1 MRDIPMSY
9 EVDLLSKLVAID
21 TTSTERRG
29 YEEIAT
35 LLVKEAQNLGLKAE
49 KIVDKKGIPQILI
62 TIPNAPEKA
71 KKVVFITHYDVVP
84 AGEGWDFNPFKP
96 FVKDDKLYGRGAAD
110 NKSNIAAAITA
121 FSEAAKEKL
130 PLKIH
135 PVLAVAGGEETGE
148 SEEFFK
154 TIKGDLAIVLD
165 VGCESISVG
174 ASGSV
179 RLTVKVKGKQAH
191 SAYPYKGVNAIYEAV
206 KIIEFIK
213 RKGKEFEKT
222 ILSKFP
228 APTYYERLP
237 RRMNVT
243 MINSGIAA
251 NIIPS
256 ECTLTIDVRTIPEEK
271 AGKVAEEA
279 KRMLENFAEEN
290 SIDIEVQIKSF
301 SNGWYTAN
309 QKAIAKVKEIA
320 EEAAGKP
327 LKISAELGG
336 TDGRYLI
343 DRMPVIQYGTLRE
356 DTNFHGK
363 NEFVHLADVK
373 TVKAFVKKLLITQL

>member
-1 MRDIPMSY
+1 MSY
-9 EVDLLSKLVAID
+9 EIDLLSKLVAID
-21 TTSTERRG
+21 TASTERRG
-29 YEEIAT
+29 YEEIAN
-35 LLVKEAQNLGLKAE
+35 LLVDEAKRLGLKAE
-49 KIVDKKGIPQILI
+49 RIVDKNGIPQILI

-110 NKSNIAAAITA
+110 NKSNIAAAIIA
-121 FSEAAKEKL
+121 FSEAVKEKL
-130 PLKIH
+130 SLKIH

-165 VGCESISVG
+165 VGCESISIG
-174 ASGSV
+174 ASGSA

-191 SAYPYKGVNAIYEAV
+191 SAYPYRGVNAIYEAA
-206 KIIEFIK
+206 KIIEFIE

-222 ILSKFP
+222 VLSKLP
-228 APTYYERLP
+228 APSHYERLP

-243 MINSGIAA
+243 MISSGIAA
-251 NIIPS
+251 NIIPG
-256 ECTLTIDVRTIPEEK
+256 ECTLTIDIRTIPEEK
-271 AGKVAEEA
+271 AEKVAEET
-279 KRMLENFAEEN
+279 KHMLENFAKEN
-290 SIDIEVQIKSF
+290 SIDVEVQIKSF
-301 SNGWYTAN
+301 LNGWYTAN
-309 QKAIAKVKEIA
+309 QEAVDKVKEIA
-320 EEAAGKP
+320 EEVAGKP

-343 DRMPVIQYGTLRE
+343 ERMPVIQYGTLRE

-363 NEFVHLADVK
+363 NEFVHLEDVK
-373 TVKAFVKKLLITQL
+373 TIKAFVKKLLTTQL

>member
-1 MRDIPMSY
+1 MRDILMSY
-9 EVDLLSKLVAID
+9 EIDLLSKLVAID

-29 YEEIAT
+29 YEEIAN
-35 LLVKEAQNLGLKAE
+35 LLVDEAKRLGLKAE
-49 KIVDKKGIPQILI
+49 RIVDKNGIPQILI

-110 NKSNIAAAITA
+110 NKSNIAAAIIA
-121 FSEAAKEKL
+121 FSEAVKEKL
-130 PLKIH
+130 SLKIH

-165 VGCESISVG
+165 VGCESISIG
-174 ASGSV
+174 ASGSA

-191 SAYPYKGVNAIYEAV
+191 SAYPYRGVNAIYEAA
-206 KIIEFIK
+206 KIIEFIE

-222 ILSKFP
+222 VLSKLP
-228 APTYYERLP
+228 APSHYERLP

-243 MINSGIAA
+243 MISSGIAA
-251 NIIPS
+251 NIIPG
-256 ECTLTIDVRTIPEEK
+256 ECTLTIDIRTIPEEK
-271 AGKVAEEA
+271 AEKVAEET
-279 KRMLENFAEEN
+279 KHMLENFAKEN
-290 SIDIEVQIKSF
+290 SIDVEVQIKSF
-301 SNGWYTAN
+301 LNGWYTAN
-309 QKAIAKVKEIA
+309 QEAVDKVKEIA
-320 EEAAGKP
+320 EEVAGKP

-343 DRMPVIQYGTLRE
+343 ERMPVIQYGTLRE

-363 NEFVHLADVK
+363 NEFVHLEDVK
-373 TVKAFVKKLLITQL
+373 TIKAFVKKLLTTQL

>member
-35 LLVKEAQNLGLKAE
+35 LLVKEAQSLGLKAE

-179 RLTVKVKGKQAH
+179 RLTVRVKGKQAH

-213 RKGKEFEKT
+213 RKGREFEKT

-228 APTYYERLP
+228 VPTRYERLP

-251 NIIPS
+251 NIIPG

-363 NEFVHLADVK
+363 NEFVRLADVK

>member
-1 MRDIPMSY
+1 MSC
-9 EVDLLSKLVAID
+9 EIDLLSKLVAID
-21 TTSTERRG
+21 TTSTERKG
-29 YEEIAT
+29 YEEIAS
-35 LLVKEAQNLGLKAE
+35 LLVKEAQSLGLKAE
-49 KIVDKKGIPQILI
+49 KIVDVKGIPQILI
-62 TIPNAPEKA
+62 TIPNAPKKA

-96 FVKDDKLYGRGAAD
+96 FVKDSKLYGRGAAD
-110 NKSNIAAAITA
+110 NKSNIAAAIIA
-121 FSEAAKEKL
+121 FSEAVKEKL

-165 VGCESISVG
+165 VGCESISIG
-174 ASGSV
+174 ASGSA

-191 SAYPYKGVNAIYEAV
+191 SAYPYKGVNAIYEAA

-213 RKGKEFEKT
+213 QKGKEFEKT
-222 ILSKFP
+222 VLSKFP
-228 APTYYERLP
+228 ASTNYERLP

-243 MINSGIAA
+243 MISSGIAA
-251 NIIPS
+251 NIIPG
-256 ECTLTIDVRTIPEEK
+256 ECTLTIDIRTIPEEK
-271 AGKVAEEA
+271 AEKVAEEA
-279 KRMLENFAEEN
+279 KRMLESFAKEN

-301 SNGWYTAN
+301 SNGWYTTN
-309 QKAIAKVKEIA
+309 QEAVDKVKEIA

-343 DRMPVIQYGTLRE
+343 ERMPVIQYGTLRE

-373 TVKAFVKKLLITQL
+373 TVKAFVKKLLTAQL